1 MIKDAYRRL
10 TLNPRTGLWQH
21 AQWIPNWAG
30 KPGNYAVRFPGQR
43 GEVDPQKVELQTKNG

>member
-30 KPGNYAVRFPGQR
+30 KPGRYAVRFPGQR
-43 GEVDPQKVELQTKNG
+43 GEVDPQKVALKTKNG